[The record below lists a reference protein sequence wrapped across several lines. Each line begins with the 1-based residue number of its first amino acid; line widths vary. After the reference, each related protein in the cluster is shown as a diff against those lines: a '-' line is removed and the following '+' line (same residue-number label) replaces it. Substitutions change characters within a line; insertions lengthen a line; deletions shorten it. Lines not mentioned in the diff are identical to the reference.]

1 MSDVLV
7 VSALALAATALL
19 MAATALAARRLGR
32 VSVVDVAWGLG
43 LVLVAA
49 VSVVGGILLDETPTD
64 AEPVRRWL
72 VLALVGLWG
81 LRLAWHIHR
90 RSAGHGED
98 PRYEV
103 VLGGSLRQAG
113 MGVAVRKV
121 FVVQA
126 LALWFV
132 SWPVQVGAVSEVW
145 SWPVVAAGV
154 ALWAVG
160 VVFET
165 VGDAQLAA
173 YKADPDRGP
182 VMDRGLWRFTRHP
195 NYFGDACVWWG
206 VWLVAGL
213 GSGWLP
219 GLATVLA
226 PVAMTYF
233 LVFATGARLLE
244 RTMMQRPGYPAYAA
258 RTSMFVPLPPRA
270 ARRH

>member
-1 MSDVLV
+1 VSEVLT
-7 VSALALAATALL
+7 VSAVALAATALL
-19 MAATALAARRLGR
+19 MTVTALSARRLGR
-32 VSVVDVAWGLG
+32 VAVVDVAWGLG

-49 VSVVGGILLDETPTD
+49 TSAVVGALTEGDP
-64 AEPVRRWL
+64 ARRWL
-72 VLALVGLWG
+72 VLALVAAWG
-81 LRLAWHIHR
+81 LRLAWHIGR
-90 RSAGHGED
+90 RSVGHGED
-98 PRYEV
+98 PRYEE
-103 VLGGSLRQAG
+103 VLGGSLREAG

-132 SWPVQVGAVSEVW
+132 SLPVQVGAVSEVW
-145 SWPVVAAGV
+145 SWPVVVAGV
-154 ALWAVG
+154 ALWLLG
-160 VVFET
+160 MVFET

-182 VMDRGLWRFTRHP
+182 VMDRGLWRYTRHP

-206 VWLVAGL
+206 LWLAAGL

-219 GLATVLA
+219 GLLTVLA

-258 RTSMFVPLPPRA
+258 RTSMFLPLPPRG
-270 ARRH
+270 